1 MKTST
6 VDILLS
12 IGIPAGVKGFNYICD
27 AMEIFDS
34 DPYYADGKICAL
46 YHDIAQKHNTTSSRV
61 ERAMRHAFETALLKG
76 VPEKVDYY
84 LDQVNTQNSNLL
96 RTLYIRIKQDQQ
108 RKIEEHQEPICTS
121 ENCAIRQQIYQEVID
136 HLAQELDLVI
146 EKFSIAGI

>member
-46 YHDIAQKHNTTSSRV
+46 YHDIAQKHNTTSSRSS
-61 ERAMRHAFETALLKG
+61 ALCVTHLK
-76 VPEKVDYY
+76 PPFSKAP
-84 LDQVNTQNSNLL
+84 
-96 RTLYIRIKQDQQ
+96 
-108 RKIEEHQEPICTS
+108 RK
-121 ENCAIRQQIYQEVID
+121 
-136 HLAQELDLVI
+136 
-146 EKFSIAGI
+146 K

>member
-46 YHDIAQKHNTTSSRV
+46 YHKNTTLLHPGSS
-61 ERAMRHAFETALLKG
+61 ALCVTHLK
-76 VPEKVDYY
+76 PPFLKV
-84 LDQVNTQNSNLL
+84 S
-96 RTLYIRIKQDQQ
+96 
-108 RKIEEHQEPICTS
+108 RK
-121 ENCAIRQQIYQEVID
+121 
-136 HLAQELDLVI
+136 
-146 EKFSIAGI
+146 K